1 MKLGIKGK
9 VEKKGIFDK
18 VSGVLD
24 QVMDVVDSVVRLPI
38 DYYMELY
45 QGGKRVKVVVLP
57 SQPQGFSIERETPSK
72 VEYTFDDQAVFRQI
86 GTPRKATIT
95 IKGKI
100 GLGARLGSKAN
111 GIIGFLTPDQ
121 LVQEFGDFLH
131 EYGEQARSEKNKLFI
146 DFSELSTFLKDKR
159 TTLVFRAVQ
168 EQVNAKVEVKRWRAD
183 RTRLSYDWSLDLEAY
198 DQAVPPEKSWYD
210 QVIDVVKDV
219 EKTTNSI
226 RAFGAVANNIAT
238 NASNV
243 VSSVSNA
250 IKNVALLPVTVE
262 SDFKNAW
269 KTLGG
274 VIDTIKDAIKQIK
287 SAYGDDEATG
297 DRTTAQASWEIKGLS
312 FGDAIRVQWKNSNI
326 PNQLDGA
333 PIDLDLLI
341 LTQNLEDL
349 AYSLELL
356 QGYIVP
362 SLKSDDLAKGFLRT
376 DRGFKQLSAF
386 NQGFDTTPSTEQ
398 EPYPTFEYMLRIGEN
413 LLTVASDLLNSPSD
427 WIKLAKLNS
436 CIDAHTKANGS
447 VLQAGDI
454 ILVPTEETTPSF
466 APQQF
471 TSDLKLVD
479 GDLVL
484 GSDDLAL
491 VSGRDAIKQSLIY
504 RVTTEKGQLT
514 LFPDFG
520 IQKIVGSKNLDR
532 VSSYLA
538 VDIKEQIL
546 SDTRIIDIPS
556 LSMIVDGDGVAV
568 DLTCR
573 TTLNDDNI
581 SLIAPI

>member
-18 VSGVLD
+18 VSGVMD

-38 DYYMELY
+38 DYYLELY

-72 VEYTFDDQAVFRQI
+72 LEYTFDDQSVFRQV
-86 GTPRKATIT
+86 GTPRKASIA

-131 EYGEQARSEKNKLFI
+131 EYGEQARSEKNKIFI
-146 DFSELSTFLKDKR
+146 DFTELDTFLKDKR

-183 RTRLSYDWSLDLEAY
+183 RTRLSYDWTLDLEAY

-210 QVIDVVKDV
+210 QVMDVVKDV
-219 EKTTNSI
+219 EKLTNSI
-226 RAFGAVANNIAT
+226 RAFGAVANNVAT

-243 VSSVSNA
+243 VSSVSSA
-250 IKNVALLPVTVE
+250 IKNVALLPITVA
-262 SDFKNAW
+262 SDFKNSW

-274 VIDTIKDAIKQIK
+274 IIDTIKDAIKQIK

-297 DRTTAQASWEIKGLS
+297 VSTTAQASWEIRGLS

-326 PNQLDGA
+326 PNLSQGT
-333 PIDLDLLI
+333 PIDLNLLI
-341 LTQNLEDL
+341 LTQSLEDL
-349 AYSLELL
+349 AYTLELL
-356 QGYIVP
+356 QGYITP

-376 DRGFKQLSAF
+376 ERGFQQLSAF
-386 NQGFDTTPSTEQ
+386 NKGFDTTPSVEQ
-398 EPYPTFEYMLRIGEN
+398 DPYPTFEYTLRVGEN
-413 LLTVASDLLNSPSD
+413 LLTIATDLLNAPSD
-427 WIKLAKLNS
+427 WHKLAKLNS
-436 CIDAHTKANGS
+436 CLDAHTKRDGS
-447 VLQAGDI
+447 ILQAGDI
-454 ILVPTEETTPSF
+454 ILVPTDEAIPSF
-466 APQQF
+466 APNQY
-471 TSDLKLVD
+471 TSDLKLID

-491 VSGRDAIKQSLIY
+491 VSGMGAIKQSLVY
-504 RVTTEKGQLT
+504 RLTTEKGQLT
-514 LFPDFG
+514 LFPNFG
-520 IQKIVGSKNLDR
+520 IQKTIGSKNVDK
-532 VSSYLA
+532 VNSYLA

-546 SDTRIIDIPS
+546 SDTRIIDVPS
-556 LSMIVDGDGVAV
+556 ISIVADGDGVAI
-568 DLTCR
+568 DLSCR
-573 TTLNDDNI
+573 TTLNDDSI

>member
-18 VSGVLD
+18 INSVID
-24 QVMDVVDSVVRLPI
+24 QVMDVVDTVVRLPI
-38 DYYMELY
+38 DYYLELY

-57 SQPQGFSIERETPSK
+57 SQPQAFSIERETPAK
-72 VEYTFDDQAVFRQI
+72 VEYTFDDQSVFRQI
-86 GTPRKATIT
+86 GTPRKATIS
-95 IKGKI
+95 IKGKL
-100 GLGARLGSKAN
+100 GLGPRLASKAN

-121 LVQEFGDFLH
+121 VMQEFGDFLH
-131 EYGEQARSEKNKLFI
+131 GYGEQARSEKNKLFF
-146 DFSELSTFLKDKR
+146 DYTELDAFLKDKR

-168 EQVNAKVEVKRWRAD
+168 EQVNAKVEVRRWRAD
-183 RTRLSYDWSLDLEAY
+183 RTRLSYDWTLDLEAY
-198 DQAVPPEKSWYD
+198 DQAVPPEKNWYD
-210 QVIDVVKDV
+210 QVMDVVKEV
-219 EKTTNSI
+219 EKLTNAI
-226 RAFGAVANNIAT
+226 RAFGAVANNVAT

-269 KTLGG
+269 RTMGG
-274 VIDTIKDAIKQIK
+274 IIDTIKDAIKQIK
-287 SAYGDDEATG
+287 SAYGEDEATG
-297 DRTTAQASWEIKGLS
+297 VSTTAQASWEIKGVS

-326 PNQLDGA
+326 PNLSQGT

-349 AYSLELL
+349 AYTLELL
-356 QGYIVP
+356 QGYVVP
-362 SLKSDDLAKGFLRT
+362 ILKNDDLAKGFLQT

-386 NQGFDTTPSTEQ
+386 NKGFDTIPSTEQ
-398 EPYPTFEYMLRIGEN
+398 DPYPTFEYTLRLGEN
-413 LLTVASDLLNSPSD
+413 LLTIASDLLNAPSD
-427 WIKLAKLNS
+427 WIKLATLNS
-436 CIDAHTKANGS
+436 CLDAHTKADGS
-447 VLQAGDI
+447 ILQAGDI

-466 APQQF
+466 ARTQF

-484 GSDDLAL
+484 GKDDLSL
-491 VSGRDAIKQSLIY
+491 VSGLDAIKQTLAY
-504 RVTTEKGQLT
+504 RLTTEKGQLT

-520 IQKIVGSKNLDR
+520 IQKIVGSKNIDR

-546 SDTRIIDIPS
+546 SDTRILDVPS
-556 LSMIVDGDGVAV
+556 ISLIVDGDGVAV

-573 TTLNDDNI
+573 TTLNSDNI
-581 SLIAPI
+581 SFIAPI

>member
-18 VSGVLD
+18 INSVID
-24 QVMDVVDSVVRLPI
+24 QVMDVVDTVVRLPI
-38 DYYMELY
+38 DYYLELY

-57 SQPQGFSIERETPSK
+57 SQPQAFSIERETPAK
-72 VEYTFDDQAVFRQI
+72 VEYTFDDQSVFRQI
-86 GTPRKATIT
+86 GTPRKATIS
-95 IKGKI
+95 IKGKL
-100 GLGARLGSKAN
+100 GLGPRLASKAN

-121 LVQEFGDFLH
+121 VMQEFGDFLH
-131 EYGEQARSEKNKLFI
+131 GYGEQARSEKNKLFF
-146 DFSELSTFLKDKR
+146 DYTELDAFLKDKR

-168 EQVNAKVEVKRWRAD
+168 EQVNAKVEVRRWRAD
-183 RTRLSYDWSLDLEAY
+183 RTRLSYDWTLDLEAY
-198 DQAVPPEKSWYD
+198 DQAVPPEKNWYD
-210 QVIDVVKDV
+210 QVMDVVKEV
-219 EKTTNSI
+219 EKLTNSI
-226 RAFGAVANNIAT
+226 RAFGAVANNVAT

-262 SDFKNAW
+262 NDFKNAW
-269 KTLGG
+269 RTMGG
-274 VIDTIKDAIKQIK
+274 IIDTIKDAIKQIK
-287 SAYGDDEATG
+287 SAYGEDEATG
-297 DRTTAQASWEIKGLS
+297 VSTTAQASWEIKGIS

-326 PNQLDGA
+326 PNLSQGT
-333 PIDLDLLI
+333 PIDLDLFI

-349 AYSLELL
+349 AYTLELL
-356 QGYIVP
+356 QGYVVP
-362 SLKSDDLAKGFLRT
+362 ILKNDDLAKGFLRT

-386 NQGFDTTPSTEQ
+386 NQGFDTIPSTEQ
-398 EPYPTFEYMLRIGEN
+398 EPYPTFEYTLRLGEN

-427 WIKLAKLNS
+427 WIRLATLNS
-436 CIDAHTKANGS
+436 CLDAHTKADGS
-447 VLQAGDI
+447 ILQAGDI

-484 GSDDLAL
+484 GKDDLSL
-491 VSGRDAIKQSLIY
+491 VSGLDAIKQTLAY
-504 RVTTEKGQLT
+504 RLTTEKGQLT
-514 LFPDFG
+514 LFPNFG
-520 IQKIVGSKNLDR
+520 IQKIIGSKNIDR

-546 SDTRIIDIPS
+546 SDTRILDVPS
-556 LSMIVDGDGVAV
+556 ISLIVDGDGVAV

-573 TTLNDDNI
+573 TTLNSDNI
-581 SLIAPI
+581 SFIAPI

>member
-18 VSGVLD
+18 INSVID
-24 QVMDVVDSVVRLPI
+24 QVMDVVDTVVRLPI
-38 DYYMELY
+38 DYYLELY

-57 SQPQGFSIERETPSK
+57 SQPQAFSIERETPAK
-72 VEYTFDDQAVFRQI
+72 VEYTFDDQSVFRQI
-86 GTPRKATIT
+86 GTPRKATIS
-95 IKGKI
+95 IKGKL
-100 GLGARLGSKAN
+100 GLGPRLASKAN

-121 LVQEFGDFLH
+121 VMQEFGDFLH
-131 EYGEQARSEKNKLFI
+131 GYGEQARSEKNKLFF
-146 DFSELSTFLKDKR
+146 DYTELDAFLKDKR

-168 EQVNAKVEVKRWRAD
+168 EQVNAKVEVRRWRAD
-183 RTRLSYDWSLDLEAY
+183 RTRLSYDWTLDLEAY
-198 DQAVPPEKSWYD
+198 DQAVPPEKNWYD
-210 QVIDVVKDV
+210 QVMDVVKEV
-219 EKTTNSI
+219 EKLTNAI
-226 RAFGAVANNIAT
+226 RAFGAVANNVAT

-262 SDFKNAW
+262 NDFKNAW
-269 KTLGG
+269 RTMGG
-274 VIDTIKDAIKQIK
+274 IIDTIKDAIKQIK
-287 SAYGDDEATG
+287 SAYGEDEATG
-297 DRTTAQASWEIKGLS
+297 VSTTAQASWEIKGVS

-326 PNQLDGA
+326 PNLSQGT

-349 AYSLELL
+349 AYTLELL
-356 QGYIVP
+356 QGYVVP
-362 SLKSDDLAKGFLRT
+362 ILKNDDLAKGFLQT

-386 NQGFDTTPSTEQ
+386 NKGFDTIPSTEQ
-398 EPYPTFEYMLRIGEN
+398 EPYPTFEYTLRLGEN
-413 LLTVASDLLNSPSD
+413 LLTVASDLLNAPSD
-427 WIKLAKLNS
+427 WIKLATLNS
-436 CIDAHTKANGS
+436 CLDAHTKADGS
-447 VLQAGDI
+447 ILQAGDI

-466 APQQF
+466 ARTQF

-484 GSDDLAL
+484 GKDDLSL
-491 VSGRDAIKQSLIY
+491 VSGLDAIKQTLAY
-504 RVTTEKGQLT
+504 RLTTEKGQLT

-520 IQKIVGSKNLDR
+520 IQKIVGSKNIDR

-546 SDTRIIDIPS
+546 SDTRILDVPS
-556 LSMIVDGDGVAV
+556 ISLIVDGDGVAV

-573 TTLNDDNI
+573 TTLNSDNI
-581 SLIAPI
+581 SFIAPI